1 MKFLTILAPAAL
13 LGTYL
18 QAAPV
23 ITGITTTETEVELTV
38 QDDGTFDRFRIEAT
52 LDLEAGSWGSIT
64 GINSTSLGGNRYR
77 LTIAKTL
84 ADREFYRVIGAFL
97 GTTLDLDGDGISN
110 DRETSNENGSVTDPN
125 KFDTDDDGFSDAT
138 EIALG
143 TNPTDRNDFPELAHL
158 PAIAFTEAISAIEEG
173 QGSYTISLT
182 ASTPYTGQV
191 SLSVNARSSAVQGTD
206 YTSVPTSVFMSGG
219 TATFDIAIIDDLE
232 IRPSRQLILDITK
245 DPIGDAY
252 RTGGRVTHLLNITDN
267 DAYWFGSL
275 RDELTERSFRVC
287 ILRDDTTTQ
296 AEFVSGQD
304 DGLPDPD
311 TGSSS
316 LSTGLIPEKNLAGD
330 DQTEWPA
337 SSINFDLS
345 TPAFSA
351 SVEDLPSVA
360 NGIITD
366 PLART
371 ITLTA
376 TPNTD
381 ATHTVLSNLVS
392 GTYTEQIKH
401 ATDPGTTY
409 LNKILTGVFSMIR
422 DVAPAPAINSPF
434 NPLNDP
440 AE

>member
-13 LGTYL
+13 LGSLL

-38 QDDGTFDRFRIEAT
+38 QDDGTFQRFNIQAS

-97 GTTLDLDGDGISN
+97 GTEIDRDGDGLDN
-110 DRETSNENGSVTDPN
+110 DRETNELGTDPD

-143 TNPTDRNDFPELAHL
+143 TDPTDINDFPELAHL
-158 PAIAFTEAISAIEEG
+158 PAVDFTGPISAIEEG
-173 QGSYTISLT
+173 QGSQTISLS
-182 ASTPYTGQV
+182 ASPSYTGQV
-191 SLSVNARSSAVQGTD
+191 TISVNPRSSAVQGTD

-232 IRPSRQLILDITK
+232 IRPSRMLILDITT
-245 DPIGDAY
+245 GAAY
-252 RTGGRVTHLLNITDN
+252 RAGGSVTHILNISDN

-275 RDELTERSFRVC
+275 RDELTERSFRIC
-287 ILRDDTTTQ
+287 IVRDDATVE
-296 AEFVSGQD
+296 ANFVSGQS
-304 DGLPDPD
+304 DGLPKPD
-311 TGSSS
+311 DGASS
-316 LSTGLIPEKNLAGD
+316 LSTGVIPDTPMEI
-330 DQTEWPA
+330 WPA
-337 SSINFDLS
+337 TSINFDLT

-351 SVEDLPSVA
+351 SVVDLPSVN

-366 PLART
+366 PLVRT
-371 ITLTA
+371 ITLTS
-376 TPNTD
+376 TPNSED
-381 ATHTVLSNLVS
+381 SHSVVGNLVS

-401 ATDPGTTY
+401 ATDPTTTY
-409 LNKILTGVFSMIR
+409 LNRTLTGIFTIMREI
-422 DVAPAPAINSPF
+422 APAPTTNSPF
-434 NPLNDP
+434 NPLDNP
-440 AE
+440 GN